1 MSGITLTDKNRR
13 WLKTGLVL
21 LILGIAF
28 WLRLRLIETTYL
40 WGDQAFTLNTAM
52 QWVNGGEIPLAANKS
67 SVGVMNPPMIEYVY
81 AVALRI
87 WPDILSAA
95 LITLLG
101 GMVALALTAW
111 VVSKAFGWTAGLWTL
126 LFFAF
131 NPWSVFYSQLIWN
144 QTMIPVFAAL
154 TLASLLL
161 YFAVEQKGVFLVL
174 VFIGA
179 ACLTQVHPGA
189 YMQIGSIGLVFL
201 LFWRRLK
208 FWPLL
213 IGFVTFVL
221 MYVPFLMYENGVGW
235 MDAPAMM
242 AMLQQPST
250 FSWAAVLVSLD
261 LLHGQGLLK
270 TAVFVRPIDT
280 FMTVLFGL
288 SLVYAT
294 VLGVR
299 QFRQRKTDIKANRE
313 STAILILLIWLL
325 MPVLFYLRSSVYL
338 QVYYLM
344 GQWPAPFMIIGVA
357 IAGVQHWLSHPSRR
371 EWGRWL
377 NVGLVG
383 LLLVVLVGQ
392 IGMSLS
398 IQNNRQQ
405 QNEPGEKV
413 QIGYMRSLIAQIEG
427 VIAERPL
434 CTLVVVSEGHRLEN
448 SQLALLREF
457 TDVAD
462 LILTDGDLAV
472 PVPAPCG
479 VYLDAKPGSL
489 ASQWLAETAV
499 PIQTDAALT
508 DETWSFYELDIAT
521 REQFVASLP
530 VATDTETWANGIKL
544 LEFEHGALMPGAL
557 LPVAMTWEITQPSN
571 TVYHIGTYLLTADN
585 QVVAQSDGPGFDSV
599 QWRPGDTFIT
609 WFEIPIP
616 PEITNDL
623 YQLAFSFYTWPNLE
637 RIDLLAGGNT
647 LFADTIETA
656 P

>member
-13 WLKTGLVL
+13 WLKTGLVF
-21 LILGIAF
+21 LILGVAF

-67 SVGVMNPPMIEYVY
+67 SVGVMNPAMIEYVY
-81 AVALRI
+81 AIALRI

-101 GMVALALTAW
+101 GMVALVLTAW
-111 VVSKAFGWTAGLWTL
+111 VAGKTFGWTAGLWTL

-144 QTMIPVFAAL
+144 QTMIPAFAAL
-154 TLASLLL
+154 TLVALLL
-161 YFAVEQKGVFLVL
+161 YFAVEQRGIYLIS

-201 LFWRRLK
+201 LFWRKLK
-208 FWPLL
+208 VWPLL

-221 MYVPFLMYENGVGW
+221 LYVPFLMYENGVGW
-235 MDAPAMM
+235 MDVPAVL
-242 AMLQQPST
+242 AMLEQPSM

-288 SLVYAT
+288 SLIYVT
-294 VLGVR
+294 VLGVT
-299 QFRQRKTDIKANRE
+299 QFRQRKLDEKASRE

-344 GQWPAPFMIIGVA
+344 GQWPAPFIIIGVA
-357 IAGVQHWLSHPSRR
+357 IAGMQHWLRQPSRLV
-371 EWGRWL
+371 WGRWL
-377 NVGLVG
+377 NVGIVG
-383 LLLVVLVGQ
+383 LLLGVLVGQ
-392 IGMSLS
+392 MGMSLS
-398 IQNNRQQ
+398 IQNRRQQ
-405 QNEPGEKV
+405 QNELVENV
-413 QIGYMRSLIAQIEG
+413 QIRYMRSLITEIEA
-427 VIAERPL
+427 VMAERPF
-434 CTLVVVSEGHRLEN
+434 CTFVVVSEGHRLEN
-448 SQLALLREF
+448 SRLALLREF

-462 LILTDGDLAV
+462 LVLADGNLAV
-472 PVPAPCG
+472 PIPAPCA
-479 VYLDAKPGSL
+479 VYLDARQGSL

-499 PIQTDAALT
+499 PIQSNASLPD
-508 DETWSFYELDIAT
+508 DTWSFYEIDTAA
-521 REQFVASLP
+521 REQFAASLP
-530 VATDTETWANGIKL
+530 VAADTETWANGIRL
-544 LEFEHGALMPGAL
+544 LQFEHGSLVTGAS
-557 LPVAMTWEITQPSN
+557 LPVAMTWEITQPSK
-571 TVYHIGTYLLTADN
+571 TVYHIGTYLLTDDN
-585 QVVAQSDGPGFDSV
+585 QVVAQSDGPGFDSI

-616 PEITNDL
+616 PKINNDA
-623 YQLAFSFYTWPNLE
+623 YKLAFAFYTWPNLE

-647 LFADTIETA
+647 FYADTIE
-656 P
+656 PSP